1 MGTAIRKGRHQTNR
15 TYRYRAT
22 SRLYRV
28 LPVVPGSERPA
39 TAAAMHLRSRRDICV
54 DSASSSLIIRHDST
68 HLPRSKLTS
77 GSTGR
82 AIHRFVGRAYLS
94 GTSTIQACGMHVPR
108 AAADGR
114 MKIPKRL
121 APLLEEGL
129 IDEVIGQLMSGKEAT
144 VYVVR
149 SGDSTRCA
157 KVYKDAKQRSFRQA
171 ASYREGRKVKNSREA
186 RAIEKGSRYGREVQE
201 QHWQNAEVDA
211 LFRLANAGVRV
222 PQPYICT
229 DGVLLMELVVDEMG
243 DVAPRLNDVDLT
255 EARALE
261 LHALLLNQVV
271 RMLCAGVI
279 HGDLSEYNILLAADG
294 PVIIDLPQA
303 VDAAGNNEAAS
314 MLKRDVDNLA
324 ACFGRFAPQILT
336 ASYGTEIWALFE
348 AGRLHVEAELTGR
361 IEADTRPVDLD
372 GVLQELEAT
381 RLEEDA
387 RVRRLQE
394 LSAGR

>member
-1 MGTAIRKGRHQTNR
+1 
-15 TYRYRAT
+15 
-22 SRLYRV
+22 
-28 LPVVPGSERPA
+28 
-39 TAAAMHLRSRRDICV
+39 
-54 DSASSSLIIRHDST
+54 
-68 HLPRSKLTS
+68 
-77 GSTGR
+77 
-82 AIHRFVGRAYLS
+82 
-94 GTSTIQACGMHVPR
+94 
-108 AAADGR
+108 

-149 SGDSTRCA
+149 SGESTRCA

-171 ASYREGRKVKNSREA
+171 ASYRDGRKVKNSRQA
-186 RAIEKGSRYGREVQE
+186 RAMEKGTRYGRQMQE
-201 QHWQNAEVDA
+201 ASWQNAEVDA
-211 LFRLANAGVRV
+211 LFRLADAGVRV

-229 DGVLLMELVVDEMG
+229 DGVLLMELVIDEVG

-324 ACFGRFAPQILT
+324 AYFGRFAPQILT
-336 ASYGTEIWALFE
+336 ASFGTEIWALFE
-348 AGRLHVEAELTGR
+348 AGQLHVDAELTGR

-372 GVLQELEAT
+372 GVLQELEET
-381 RLEEDA
+381 RLEEEA
-387 RVRRLQE
+387 RVRRQQE